1 MGKKG
6 VLAKKQKIILRMAQG
21 TYLLYI
27 FTSIILFIVSDKEAA
42 IPFYSIGIGG
52 LTFVFVLPY
61 LAEKGVF
68 NKKDTK

>member
-1 MGKKG
+1 
-6 VLAKKQKIILRMAQG
+6 MAQG

-27 FTSIILFIVSDKEAA
+27 FTSIILFIVSGKEVA

-61 LAEKGVF
+61 LADKDMFNEKDR
-68 NKKDTK
+68 K